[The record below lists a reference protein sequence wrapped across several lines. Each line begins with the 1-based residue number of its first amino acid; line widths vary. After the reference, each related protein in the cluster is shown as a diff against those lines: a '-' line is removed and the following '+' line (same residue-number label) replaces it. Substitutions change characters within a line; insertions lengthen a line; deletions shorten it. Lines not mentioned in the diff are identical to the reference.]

1 LIEKY
6 DGYYLTDF
14 FIPVGEVGDCFDR
27 YKVRMEEMR
36 QSSLI
41 IFQIINYLSEY
52 IGKENNYINDNK
64 IVPPTRP

>member
-6 DGYYLTDF
+6 DGYYLTKF
-14 FIPVGEVGDCFDR
+14 FIPVGQLGDCFDR

-36 QSSLI
+36 QSSEI
-41 IFQIINYLSEY
+41 IFQIVDYLFDF
-52 IGKENNYINDNK
+52 IGKECNFLDNNK